1 MQVRGD
7 KQICYATDLTNFI
20 GCRHLTALDRLAG
33 HRLAKRPFFD
43 DPMVEILRQRGL
55 DHERAYVQSLAAS
68 GKTVV
73 DIKRESSW
81 AFEETR
87 RAMRE
92 GVDVIVQARLEHG
105 SWAGWADVLL
115 RVEGASQLGE
125 WHYEPV
131 ETKLAKETR
140 GATLM
145 QLCLYAELLAE
156 LQGTSPAVLRVVVP
170 ERDFEP
176 ECYRFDEF
184 RAYFRFV
191 RREFEAELQ
200 KPLADS
206 VQAAEPYP
214 DPVAHCDIC
223 NWYSVC
229 ESRWTKDDHVSRV
242 AGIRKGHRN
251 ELAAWG
257 VTTLA
262 GLAQMPL
269 PFARRPSRGSV
280 AALERL
286 REQARLQFEARVT
299 RKPRYE
305 LLPAEPAHGLGA
317 LPATVGA

>member
-1 MQVRGD
+1 MQVRAD
-7 KQICYATDLTNFI
+7 KQIFYATDLTNFI
-20 GCRHLTALDRLAG
+20 GCRHLTALDRLAA

-55 DHERAYVQSLAAS
+55 DHERAYVQSLADS

-73 DIKRESSW
+73 HIKRDSSW

-87 RAMRE
+87 RAMRD
-92 GVDVIVQARLEHG
+92 GIDVIVQARLEHG

-125 WHYEPV
+125 WYYEPV

-145 QLCLYAELLAE
+145 QLCVYAELLAE

-170 ERDFEP
+170 ERNFEP

-206 VQAAEPYP
+206 VATAEPYP
-214 DPVAHCDIC
+214 DPVLHC
-223 NWYSVC
+223 
-229 ESRWTKDDHVSRV
+229 
-242 AGIRKGHRN
+242 
-251 ELAAWG
+251 
-257 VTTLA
+257 
-262 GLAQMPL
+262 
-269 PFARRPSRGSV
+269 
-280 AALERL
+280 
-286 REQARLQFEARVT
+286 
-299 RKPRYE
+299 
-305 LLPAEPAHGLGA
+305 
-317 LPATVGA
+317 